1 MEELAEIFRKD
12 GVPEVEAAEDV
23 PMAFELALKEKGED
37 GMLFC
42 VGSLYL
48 VGEIKAWIRRNK
60 L

>member
-1 MEELAEIFRKD
+1 
-12 GVPEVEAAEDV
+12 
-23 PMAFELALKEKGED
+23 MAFELALKEKGED